1 MEVDKETFIPGR
13 TKLAPGETLSPDP
26 STYDMLHTLS
36 TPWPCL
42 SLDIVRDSLG
52 DNRKTYPGT
61 VYAVTGT
68 QAEGSKVKDNELMV
82 IKMSGLSKMEKEAES
97 DSDSDDDDM
106 GEPILEHKSIPLGS
120 TTNRIRTHQ
129 TPSQSGDYSKPPQT
143 LTATWL
149 ENSQVVIHD
158 VTAHL
163 SSFDVPGTILPPS
176 ANKPLSTLRMHK
188 SEGYAL
194 DWSPLQP
201 LGKLLTGDN
210 DGLIYATTRTEGGG
224 WVTDTRPFIG
234 HSSSIEELQ
243 WSPNERNVFASAS
256 SDGSV
261 KVWDVRSKS
270 RKPAVDVQVSNTDV
284 NVMSW
289 SNQTAHL
296 LATGADDGQWAV
308 WDLRHWK
315 PNAAAPSA
323 QITSSPVASFD
334 FHKEPVTSIEWHPTD
349 DSVVAV
355 GCADNTVT
363 LWDLAVE
370 LDDEESRAA
379 SMADIP
385 SQLLFVHYMES
396 VKELHWQAQMP
407 GTLMATGSNGFRYAI
422 PRRRIMAP
430 ANSFFLLVFS
440 RPSVSRRRYVS
451 TLRPTRKLHV
461 PCLAYIP
468 FEFCEYFC
476 SSISLRSELSPC
488 LAAGL
493 VNQNHVFRSGIV
505 YRHHFTV
512 SSIQHI
518 DLERPVPSLTPS
530 NNQHDDDSLL
540 IALTTNNVNS
550 GISSTIPPIPSR
562 GQFEHQGGGGA
573 MQCKTYSVKSTAH
586 NTSGTSPSL
595 YACRLT
601 ICYFHSVHRLAHT
614 PTVM

>member
-1 MEVDKETFIPGR
+1 MVAQTLSAKKKRRVRIYHISLIDTSRRASLTHFFFYFIEAMDVDKETFIPGR

-42 SLDIVRDSLG
+42 SFDIVRDSLG
-52 DNRKTYPGT
+52 DNRKTYPAT

-68 QAEGSKVKDNELMV
+68 QAEGSKSKENELM
-82 IKMSGLSKMEKEAES
+82 ILKMSGLSKMEKGGEES

-163 SSFDVPGTILPPS
+163 ASFDVPGTILPPS
-176 ANKPLSTLRMHK
+176 ASKPLSTLRMHK
-188 SEGYAL
+188 TEGYAL

-224 WVTDTRPFIG
+224 WVTDTRPFTG
-234 HSSSIEELQ
+234 HTSSIEELQ

-323 QITSSPVASFD
+323 QITSTPVASFD
-334 FHKEPVTSIEWHPTD
+334 FHKEPITSIEWHPSD

-355 GCADNTVT
+355 GSADNTVT

-379 SMADIP
+379 NMADIP

-407 GTLMATGSNGFRYAI
+407 GTLMATGSSGFRYVVSRWRPGNAANH
-422 PRRRIMAP
+422 PRII
-430 ANSFFLLVFS
+430 VFS
-440 RPSVSRRRYVS
+440 RLSVFKRRFVF
-451 TLRPTRKLHV
+451 TLRPTRELHV

-468 FEFCEYFC
+468 FEFCGLFC
-476 SSISLRSELSPC
+476 SISLRSELEPC
-488 LAAGL
+488 LEMARM
-493 VNQNHVFRSGIV
+493 VNRNIVFRYGIV
-505 YRHHFTV
+505 YRVSFSHRKTQHRDMALEHAVFSTV
-512 SSIQHI
+512 EGLVEYSIHRVGRLNSGSSSTPRQFRAPSQP
-518 DLERPVPSLTPS
+518 RPVK
-530 NNQHDDDSLL
+530 
-540 IALTTNNVNS
+540 
-550 GISSTIPPIPSR
+550 R
-562 GQFEHQGGGGA
+562 
-573 MQCKTYSVKSTAH
+573 
-586 NTSGTSPSL
+586 
-595 YACRLT
+595 
-601 ICYFHSVHRLAHT
+601 
-614 PTVM
+614 

>member
-42 SLDIVRDSLG
+42 SFDIVRDSLG
-52 DNRKTYPGT
+52 DNRKTYPAT

-68 QAEGSKVKDNELMV
+68 QAEGSKTKDNELMV
-82 IKMSGLSKMEKEAES
+82 IKMSGLSKMEKEGEES

-163 SSFDVPGTILPPS
+163 CSFDVPGTILPPS
-176 ANKPLSTLRMHK
+176 ASKPLSTLRMHK

-210 DGLIYATTRTEGGG
+210 DGLIYVTTRTEGGG
-224 WVTDTRPFIG
+224 WVTDTRPFTG
-234 HSSSIEELQ
+234 HASSIEELQ

-289 SNQTAHL
+289 SKQTAHL

-323 QITSSPVASFD
+323 QITSTPVASFD
-334 FHKEPVTSIEWHPTD
+334 FHKEPITSIEWHPSD

-370 LDDEESRAA
+370 LDDEESRQAN
-379 SMADIP
+379 MADIP

-407 GTLMATGSNGFRYAI
+407 GTLMATGSSGFRYVMVVRMSYEFQTNQARLI
-422 PRRRIMAP
+422 
-430 ANSFFLLVFS
+430 VFS
-440 RPSVSRRRYVS
+440 RRSVSRRNVS
-451 TLRPTRKLHV
+451 TLRPTRGFHV
-461 PCLAYIP
+461 PCLAHIP
-468 FEFCEYFC
+468 FEFCGFFAPI
-476 SSISLRSELSPC
+476 SSCSEL
-488 LAAGL
+488 
-493 VNQNHVFRSGIV
+493 
-505 YRHHFTV
+505 
-512 SSIQHI
+512 
-518 DLERPVPSLTPS
+518 DLFLRWLGWLK
-530 NNQHDDDSLL
+530 NCLL
-540 IALTTNNVNS
+540 IFGSV
-550 GISSTIPPIPSR
+550 
-562 GQFEHQGGGGA
+562 
-573 MQCKTYSVKSTAH
+573 TYK
-586 NTSGTSPSL
+586 
-595 YACRLT
+595 
-601 ICYFHSVHRLAHT
+601 
-614 PTVM
+614 

>member
-1 MEVDKETFIPGR
+1 MSKYVPKQQGPGTSNKNRRSHAVAKIYGKKKVLIAHPPPRSRHSYNYHFSTDFKMSKRSADVDENTAALKAGERPVADAPMDEAGEFEDEFEDEFESEDEILEAGVDGRPDAEREEEEKEAMDVDKETFIPGR

-42 SLDIVRDSLG
+42 SFDIVRDSLG
-52 DNRKTYPGT
+52 DNRKTYPAT

-68 QAEGSKVKDNELMV
+68 QAEGSKSKDNELMV
-82 IKMSGLSKMEKEAES
+82 LKMSGLSKMEKEGEDS

-176 ANKPLSTLRMHK
+176 ASKPLSTLRMHK
-188 SEGYAL
+188 TEGYAL

-210 DGLIYATTRTEGGG
+210 NGLIYATTRTEGGG
-224 WVTDTRPFIG
+224 WVTDTRPFTG
-234 HSSSIEELQ
+234 HASSIEELQ

-323 QITSSPVASFD
+323 QITSTPVASFD
-334 FHKEPVTSIEWHPTD
+334 FHKEPITTIEWHPSD

-355 GCADNTVT
+355 GSADNTVT

-370 LDDEESRAA
+370 LDDEESRQAN
-379 SMADIP
+379 MADIP

-407 GTLMATGSNGFRYAI
+407 GTLMATGSNGF
-422 PRRRIMAP
+422 
-430 ANSFFLLVFS
+430 SVFKTI
-440 RPSVSRRRYVS
+440 SV
-451 TLRPTRKLHV
+451 
-461 PCLAYIP
+461 
-468 FEFCEYFC
+468 
-476 SSISLRSELSPC
+476 
-488 LAAGL
+488 
-493 VNQNHVFRSGIV
+493 
-505 YRHHFTV
+505 
-512 SSIQHI
+512 
-518 DLERPVPSLTPS
+518 
-530 NNQHDDDSLL
+530 
-540 IALTTNNVNS
+540 
-550 GISSTIPPIPSR
+550 
-562 GQFEHQGGGGA
+562 
-573 MQCKTYSVKSTAH
+573 
-586 NTSGTSPSL
+586 
-595 YACRLT
+595 
-601 ICYFHSVHRLAHT
+601 
-614 PTVM
+614 

>member
-1 MEVDKETFIPGR
+1 MDMDKETFIPGR

-42 SLDIVRDSLG
+42 SFDIVRDTLG
-52 DNRKTYPGT
+52 DNRKTYPAT

-68 QAEGSKVKDNELMV
+68 QAEGAKQKDNELMV
-82 IKMSGLSKMEKEAES
+82 LKMSGLSKMEKEGEDS
-97 DSDSDDDDM
+97 ESDSDDDDM

-143 LTATWL
+143 LTATML

-163 SSFDVPGTILPPS
+163 SSFDVPGTVLPPS
-176 ANKPLSTLRMHK
+176 ASKPLSTLRMHK
-188 SEGYAL
+188 TEGYAL

-224 WVTDTRPFIG
+224 WVTDTRPFTG
-234 HSSSIEELQ
+234 HASSIEELQ

-284 NVMSW
+284 NVMTW

-323 QITSSPVASFD
+323 QITSTPVASFD
-334 FHKEPVTSIEWHPTD
+334 FHKEPITSIEWHPSD

-355 GCADNTVT
+355 GSADNTVT

-379 SMADIP
+379 NMADIP

-396 VKELHWQAQMP
+396 VKEVHWQAQMP
-407 GTLMATGSNGFRYAI
+407 GTLMATGSNGFRYVQLTQCFSSNT
-422 PRRRIMAP
+422 
-430 ANSFFLLVFS
+430 NSFIVFS
-440 RPSVSRRRYVS
+440 RPSVSRRRNVS
-451 TLRPTRKLHV
+451 TLRPTREFHV
-461 PCLAYIP
+461 PCLAHIP
-468 FEFCEYFC
+468 FEFCGFFAHYAWSWTLEMVRATKKM
-476 SSISLRSELSPC
+476 SI
-488 LAAGL
+488 
-493 VNQNHVFRSGIV
+493 VW
-505 YRHHFTV
+505 
-512 SSIQHI
+512 
-518 DLERPVPSLTPS
+518 
-530 NNQHDDDSLL
+530 
-540 IALTTNNVNS
+540 
-550 GISSTIPPIPSR
+550 
-562 GQFEHQGGGGA
+562 
-573 MQCKTYSVKSTAH
+573 H
-586 NTSGTSPSL
+586 N
-595 YACRLT
+595 
-601 ICYFHSVHRLAHT
+601 IK
-614 PTVM
+614 

>member
-1 MEVDKETFIPGR
+1 MSKYVPINSRAQAHQIRTSGLSGTFSSGAGNCDLTLSHDSSYRTPPRSRHSYNYHFSTDFKMSKRSADVDENTAALKAGERPVADAPMDEAGEFEDEFEDEFESEDEILEAGVDGRPDAEREEEEKEAMDVDKETFIPGR

-42 SLDIVRDSLG
+42 SFDIVRDSLG
-52 DNRKTYPGT
+52 DNRKTYPAT

-68 QAEGSKVKDNELMV
+68 QAEGSKSKDNELMV
-82 IKMSGLSKMEKEAES
+82 LKMSGLSKMEKEGEDS

-176 ANKPLSTLRMHK
+176 ASKPLSTLRMHK
-188 SEGYAL
+188 TEGYAL

-210 DGLIYATTRTEGGG
+210 NGLIYATTRTEGGG
-224 WVTDTRPFIG
+224 WVTDTRPFTG
-234 HSSSIEELQ
+234 HASSIEELQ

-323 QITSSPVASFD
+323 QITSTPVASFD
-334 FHKEPVTSIEWHPTD
+334 FHKEPITTIEWHPSD

-355 GCADNTVT
+355 GSADNTVT

-370 LDDEESRAA
+370 LDDEESRQAN
-379 SMADIP
+379 MADIP

-407 GTLMATGSNGFRYAI
+407 GTLMATGSNGF
-422 PRRRIMAP
+422 
-430 ANSFFLLVFS
+430 SVFKTI
-440 RPSVSRRRYVS
+440 SV
-451 TLRPTRKLHV
+451 
-461 PCLAYIP
+461 
-468 FEFCEYFC
+468 
-476 SSISLRSELSPC
+476 
-488 LAAGL
+488 
-493 VNQNHVFRSGIV
+493 
-505 YRHHFTV
+505 
-512 SSIQHI
+512 
-518 DLERPVPSLTPS
+518 
-530 NNQHDDDSLL
+530 
-540 IALTTNNVNS
+540 
-550 GISSTIPPIPSR
+550 
-562 GQFEHQGGGGA
+562 
-573 MQCKTYSVKSTAH
+573 
-586 NTSGTSPSL
+586 
-595 YACRLT
+595 
-601 ICYFHSVHRLAHT
+601 
-614 PTVM
+614 

>member
-1 MEVDKETFIPGR
+1 MDVDKETFIPGR

-42 SLDIVRDSLG
+42 SFDIVRDSLG
-52 DNRKTYPGT
+52 DNRKTYPAT

-68 QAEGSKVKDNELMV
+68 QAEGSKSKDNELMV
-82 IKMSGLSKMEKEAES
+82 LKMSGLSKMEREGEDS

-176 ANKPLSTLRMHK
+176 ASKPLSTLRMHK
-188 SEGYAL
+188 TEGYAL

-210 DGLIYATTRTEGGG
+210 NGLIYATTRTEGGG
-224 WVTDTRPFIG
+224 WVTDTRPFTG
-234 HSSSIEELQ
+234 HASSIEELQ

-323 QITSSPVASFD
+323 QITSTPVASFD
-334 FHKEPVTSIEWHPTD
+334 FHKEPITTIEWHPSD

-370 LDDEESRAA
+370 LDDEESRQAN
-379 SMADIP
+379 MADIP

-407 GTLMATGSNGFRYAI
+407 GTLMATGSNGFRYDI
-422 PRRRIMAP
+422 FFILSLDQ
-430 ANSFFLLVFS
+430 ANQFRSIVFS
-440 RPSVSRRRYVS
+440 RRSVSKRRKCIYA
-451 TLRPTRKLHV
+451 PTDSGISCAMSCSYTIRILW
-461 PCLAYIP
+461 I
-468 FEFCEYFC
+468 FC
-476 SSISLRSELSPC
+476 SSISLCSELDPF
-488 LAAGL
+488 LQMVRVGEQKDL
-493 VNQNHVFRSGIV
+493 VFISGIV
-505 YRHHFTV
+505 NRHLFGEILGSSFTLPRLFHCIYT
-512 SSIQHI
+512 SM
-518 DLERPVPSLTPS
+518 R
-530 NNQHDDDSLL
+530 L
-540 IALTTNNVNS
+540 IYSGLDNTFTVNS
-550 GISSTIPPIPSR
+550 GIRPR
-562 GQFEHQGGGGA
+562 QFRH
-573 MQCKTYSVKSTAH
+573 
-586 NTSGTSPSL
+586 
-595 YACRLT
+595 
-601 ICYFHSVHRLAHT
+601 F
-614 PTVM
+614 